1 MLQTAQGRCK
11 RLHHDNQIVEAC
23 QSETPG
29 DRGDHHGKNDKNH
42 QKCAHTGNRH
52 RRPALISA
60 FLPEQFYTA
69 QLLLAGIHGGI
80 QNIGE
85 HKSPEERLQKHFR
98 LGKKSI
104 AGALRR
110 PHFVL

>member
-52 RRPALISA
+52 SQPALISA
-60 FLPEQFYTA
+60 FFP
-69 QLLLAGIHGGI
+69 
-80 QNIGE
+80 
-85 HKSPEERLQKHFR
+85 
-98 LGKKSI
+98 KK
-104 AGALRR
+104 
-110 PHFVL
+110 F